1 MGDNVNL
8 ASGMVLYASDDSD
21 QSIIDARQYCKDQ
34 GYGPDMVRIV
44 KRDEQVLVVW
54 R

>member
-1 MGDNVNL
+1 MAGNVKR
-8 ASGMVLYASDDSD
+8 ASGYILFASDDSE
-21 QSIIDARQYCKDQ
+21 QSIIDARQYCKDK

-44 KRDEQVLVVW
+44 KREGQVLVVV